1 MTKTLIIAEA
11 GVNHNGSIKLA
22 KKLIDYAVTAGANI
36 IKFQTFKADQICHQ
50 DSPKASYQKKNSKKR
65 ENQYQM
71 LKKLEL
77 TYHDYKKLK
86 QYSQKRGIEFLSSA
100 FDLSDLIF
108 LKSLK
113 LKRFKIPSGEI
124 TNYLYLKKIASFNKK
139 IILSTGMSNFN
150 EIKKAI
156 SIIDPKKKNKR
167 KITLMHC
174 TSEYPA
180 DIKTINLKVI
190 EILKNFFGYKVGYS
204 DHTTSIFV
212 PALAVMMGA
221 TIIEKHLTLNKRMK
235 GPDHS
240 SSLNPKEFSKMVDQ
254 IKIAEMAL
262 GNGKKKLSATELSN
276 AKLVRKSIYAKSN
289 IKVGEKFTTENL
301 TCKRPNIG
309 ISAFMIKNFLG
320 KKSKK
325 NYSKNEI
332 IK

>member
-11 GVNHNGSIKLA
+11 GVNHNGCIKLA
-22 KKLIDYAVTAGANI
+22 KKLIDHAVTAGANI

-50 DSPKASYQKKNSKKR
+50 ACPRASYQKKNSKKR

-139 IILSTGMSNFN
+139 IILSTGMSNFD

-156 SIIDPKKKNKR
+156 SVIDPKNKNK
-167 KITLMHC
+167 KITIMHC

-190 EILKNFFGYKVGYS
+190 KTLKKYFGYNVGYS
-204 DHTTSIFV
+204 DHTTSIIV

-254 IKIAEMAL
+254 IKIAEKAL
-262 GNGKKKLSATELSN
+262 GNGKKKLSAIELSN

-289 IKVGEKFTTENL
+289 IKIGEKFTTENL